1 MELERGACKVVVAE
15 DEHIIAKDIARSLTE
30 FGYAVSGIAH
40 TGAEAIRLVEQAH
53 PDLVL
58 MDIRLRGMMDGI
70 AAANEVRRRWQIPV
84 VFLSS
89 FVDTETIARAR
100 SAGPYGY
107 ITKPFRPTELNAT
120 LRVAV
125 HQHRLSRQLFAEH
138 DWLRTLLASIS
149 EGVIAADTQGRVSY
163 LNPLAEQLTG
173 WSVVDALGAPI
184 EEVFDVLALDE
195 KTLEKCQLQQVLES
209 GEPTTRQSCILRAR
223 NGAEIFIEDAA
234 TPILDGSGALRGAVA
249 VFADVTERHRF
260 EDERERL
267 VLELKRSN
275 EELARFSSVVS
286 HDLQTPVRT
295 IRTYAELLARRTS
308 GRLNKDENDLLAT
321 ISRAAASM
329 SELVRNLLEYAQT
342 GQQQLV
348 REDVPVGK
356 VVEEVLSAVAP
367 LSAET
372 GAEITVANLPS
383 IHGDRVQLQQLF
395 QNLLTN
401 ALKYRRPDHP
411 LRIDISARQVQG
423 GWNFAVEDNGQG
435 IAPEYLEKV
444 FEPLTRLHGAEVPGT
459 GLGLSLCRTIAERH
473 GGRIWVE
480 SEGSGRG
487 ATFYVFLRAPT
498 TQS

>member
-1 MELERGACKVVVAE
+1 M
-15 DEHIIAKDIARSLTE
+15 
-30 FGYAVSGIAH
+30 
-40 TGAEAIRLVEQAH
+40 
-53 PDLVL
+53 
-58 MDIRLRGMMDGI
+58 
-70 AAANEVRRRWQIPV
+70 
-84 VFLSS
+84 
-89 FVDTETIARAR
+89 
-100 SAGPYGY
+100 
-107 ITKPFRPTELNAT
+107 
-120 LRVAV
+120 
-125 HQHRLSRQLFAEH
+125 
-138 DWLRTLLASIS
+138 
-149 EGVIAADTQGRVSY
+149 
-163 LNPLAEQLTG
+163 
-173 WSVVDALGAPI
+173 
-184 EEVFDVLALDE
+184 LALDE
-195 KTLEKCQLQQVLES
+195 RTLKNANSSKNARERRAHD
-209 GEPTTRQSCILRAR
+209 PTMVHSASSQRSRDLCGGT
-223 NGAEIFIEDAA
+223 AA
-234 TPILDGSGALRGAVA
+234 TPILDGSGALQGAGA

-321 ISRAAASM
+321 ISRAAAGM

-372 GAEITVANLPS
+372 GAEITVTNLPS

-411 LRIDISARQVQG
+411 LRIDISATQVQG

-459 GLGLSLCRTIAERH
+459 GLGLSLCRTDC
-473 GGRIWVE
+473 
-480 SEGSGRG
+480 
-487 ATFYVFLRAPT
+487 
-498 TQS
+498 